1 MILSSRNP
9 IIFMRISNP
18 GRNSAAAESNAPV
31 TVPRPKPVSKKR
43 KRTVTGEELRK
54 KYYFEK
60 IKNEKLQRI
69 VLNLQIKKL
78 RLEINKLKN

>member
-1 MILSSRNP
+1 LFTNIPDEIEIPNP
-9 IIFMRISNP
+9 IPGSSNQ
-18 GRNSAAAESNAPV
+18 ESNAPV
-31 TVPRPKPVSKKR
+31 TVSPPKPVSKNR
-43 KRTVTGEELRK
+43 KRTLTGEELRK

-78 RLEINKLKN
+78 RLEINTLKN

>member
-1 MILSSRNP
+1 LFTNIPDEIEIPNP
-9 IIFMRISNP
+9 IP
-18 GRNSAAAESNAPV
+18 GSCNQESNAPV
-31 TVPRPKPVSKKR
+31 TVSRPKPVSKKR
-43 KRTVTGEELRK
+43 KRTVTAEELRK